1 VKLFQKQVFI
11 SILSFCASDLT
22 AQTHLSVLE
31 NSKQFREFA
40 GPPLVEKYGQVQSV
54 KVVFDLYTKKIY
66 YLNHGEYRYHHTFCM
81 EVLNFS
87 DDHYTF
93 NKRNY
98 ADDDYRDYLLG
109 NLNYFES
116 LDQYVLEISPV
127 DLMKPVY
134 IQQLYEAVSN
144 SFFKKDK
151 LLFFINSARL
161 LDQSPELKKQI
172 PLIFP
177 QAIYKNQTYQAISK
191 GSQTGIL
198 RFVTMD
204 ELQHGSFTG
213 QEILVIPEAPVM
225 LPMVRGF
232 IVQAFQTPLSHISIL
247 GQNRR
252 IPVCAYRDVF
262 TDRKIRSWEGKKI
275 KLTVTASSFDIDA
288 YSGSLTAPI
297 IQVPN
302 IPLANLDVQEL
313 IDMRSVSRQSRSA
326 VGQKAVQF
334 SELVSLSKKAGFK
347 TPESAFAIPFYYYQQ
362 HMRASGA
369 EALIDSFQKDSL
381 FRLSDS
387 VRVALLKQIRQ
398 KIREHPVDSSL
409 LFAVREK
416 VRSLG
421 SYRRMRFRS
430 STNAE
435 DATGFSGAGLYTSK
449 TGVVDDSLVSV
460 EKAIRSVWASL
471 WSDAAFQERTYFG
484 IDHQQV
490 YMGILVHRSFP
501 EEQVNGV
508 VITKNLYRDNYY
520 GFVVNAQIGDHSV
533 VDPKPGETTD
543 QFICYPR
550 LDEEI
555 DDARKT
561 VDMITTSSLTNGKL
575 VMSETEIQRLANA
588 CDRIKRYYYRKSRS
602 KQTYNQFGLDLE
614 FKLEGK
620 NRTLYIKQV
629 RPYND

>member
-1 VKLFQKQVFI
+1 MKLFQKQVFI

-127 DLMKPVY
+127 DLMKSVY

-198 RFVTMD
+198 RFATMD
-204 ELQHGSFTG
+204 ELHHGSFTG

-252 IPVCAYRDVF
+252 IPVCAYREAF
-262 TDRKIRSWEGKKI
+262 TDRKLRSWEGKKI

-288 YSGSLTAPI
+288 YAGLLSAPV
-297 IQVPN
+297 IQAPV
-302 IPLANLDVQEL
+302 IPAADLQVQEL
-313 IDMRSVSRQSRSA
+313 VDMRSISKQVRSA

-362 HMRASGA
+362 HIQASGA
-369 EALIDSFQKDSL
+369 EALIASFQKDRL
-381 FRLSDS
+381 VRLSDS

-449 TGVVDDSLVSV
+449 TGVIDDSLVSV

-484 IDHQQV
+484 IDNHQV

-533 VDPKPGETTD
+533 VDPNPGETTD

-550 LDEEI
+550 LEEEI

>member
-1 VKLFQKQVFI
+1 MKLFQKQVFI

-252 IPVCAYRDVF
+252 IPVCAYRDAF
-262 TDRKIRSWEGKKI
+262 TDRKLRSWEGKKI

-313 IDMRSVSRQSRSA
+313 IDMRSVSKQSRSA

-362 HMRASGA
+362 HIRVSGA
-369 EALIDSFQKDSL
+369 EALIASFQKDSL
-381 FRLSDS
+381 VRLPDS
-387 VRVALLKQIRQ
+387 ARVALLKQIRQ

-416 VRSLG
+416 VKSLG

>member
-1 VKLFQKQVFI
+1 MKPLVKQLLI
-11 SILSFCASDLT
+11 IAAIFCAAKT
-22 AQTHLSVLE
+22 QAQSYLSVLE

-40 GPPLVEKYGQVQSV
+40 GPPLVEKYGEVLSV
-54 KVVFDLYTKKIY
+54 KVVHDLYTKKIY
-66 YLNHGEYRYHHTFCM
+66 YLNHRDYRLHHTFCTD
-81 EVLNFS
+81 VLNYP

-93 NKRNY
+93 NKQNY
-98 ADDDYRDYLLG
+98 ADDDHRDYLLG
-109 NLNYFES
+109 NLNYFQS
-116 LDQYVLEISPV
+116 LDQYVLDLSPV
-127 DLMKPVY
+127 DLMKPAY
-134 IQQLYEAVSN
+134 IQQLYEAVSG
-144 SFFKKDK
+144 SFFRKEK
-151 LLFFINSARL
+151 LIFFINSARL
-161 LDQSPELKKQI
+161 LEQAPELKKQI

-198 RFVTMD
+198 RFATMD

-213 QEILVIPEAPVM
+213 DEILVIPESPVA
-225 LPMVRGF
+225 LPTVRGF

-252 IPVCAYRDVF
+252 IPVCAYRDAF
-262 TDRKIRSWEGKKI
+262 TDRQLRKWEGKKI
-275 KLTVTASSFDIDA
+275 KLTVTASSFDIDT
-288 YSGSLTAPI
+288 YSGPLTA
-297 IQVPN
+297 QVLQAPN
-302 IPLANLDVQEL
+302 IPLADLHVQEL
-313 IDMRSVSRQSRSA
+313 VDMRSLTKQARSA
-326 VGQKAVQF
+326 IGQKAVQF

-347 TPESAFAIPFYYYQQ
+347 TPESAFAIPFFYYQQ
-362 HMRASGA
+362 HLQASGA
-369 EALIDSFQKDSL
+369 EAL
-381 FRLSDS
+381 
-387 VRVALLKQIRQ
+387 VALLQKESLHRLTDSTRAALLQQIRK

-409 LFAVREK
+409 LWAVREK
-416 VRSLG
+416 VISLG
-421 SYRRMRFRS
+421 NYRRMRFRS

-435 DATGFSGAGLYTSK
+435 DANGFSGAGLYSSK

-460 EKAIRSVWASL
+460 AKAIRSVWASL
-471 WSDAAFQERTYFG
+471 WSEAAVQERTYFG

-520 GFVVNAQIGDHSV
+520 GFVVNAQTGDHSV

-550 LDEEI
+550 LEEEI

-561 VDMITTSSLTNGKL
+561 IDIITTSSLANGKL

-602 KQTYNQFGLDLE
+602 KKTYHQFGLDLE

-620 NRTLYIKQV
+620 KRTLYIKQV

>member
-1 VKLFQKQVFI
+1 MKLFQKQVFI